1 MAEAQRND
9 MTAEE
14 TSNIQNLDEDIRP
27 FSDIKTRVEDVVD
40 TVVRRLFSTKQYEA
54 RTMQNLVNQASEEII
69 KQCQEEISPNYKY
82 LATLICLQKG
92 ESGLHMGAS
101 CFWEAKHDGNF
112 NKKYDFEDFYI
123 VSNFFGITRN
133 WAR

>member
-1 MAEAQRND
+1 MAHAND
-9 MTAEE
+9 ATAEDLLHGHHIE
-14 TSNIQNLDEDIRP
+14 EDMRP

-40 TVVRRLFSTKQYEA
+40 TVVRRHFSNKSYES
-54 RTMQNLVNQASEEII
+54 RSMQSLVNLASEEII
-69 KQCQEEISPNYKY
+69 KQCQEEVSPNYKY
-82 LATLICLQKG
+82 MATLICLQKG

-133 WAR
+133 

>member
-1 MAEAQRND
+1 M
-9 MTAEE
+9 
-14 TSNIQNLDEDIRP
+14 RP
-27 FSDIKTRVEDVVD
+27 FTDIKTRVEDVVD
-40 TVVRRLFSTKQYEA
+40 TVIRRHFGNKHYEA
-54 RTMQNLVNQASEEII
+54 RTMQSLVNLASEEII
-69 KQCQEEISPNYKY
+69 KQCQEEISQNYKY

-123 VSNFFGITRN
+123 VTNFFGITRN
-133 WAR
+133 